1 MVLRA
6 QWPLGTIA
14 QFFHF
19 VAEEKKKD
27 KKTKAF
33 FDWATKGITVKSPK
47 HKRVS
52 IPIKQHINKT
62 RALTSK
68 FKLSFSTDSVFFP
81 VPLFFCHPWTL
92 LFATKT
98 LLPKRKSV
106 CLPFYRYSND
116 LRVSFEDPLLAA
128 TADNKAKFNSWPD
141 VIRSNQCRHRPHA
154 ASVYLTT
161 SALLD
166 LKVPNTIAERRRM
179 RNDRKKRKRLQ
190 RKKFKRTKQGKQFT
204 NAYIS
209 KPCRMIDSFTLQGNI
224 TWSGSK

>member
-1 MVLRA
+1 MWPGPVCAWQRQSSSRQHAWSACEHLIGSQLVVMVLRT

-106 CLPFYRYSND
+106 CFPFYRYSND
-116 LRVSFEDPLLAA
+116 
-128 TADNKAKFNSWPD
+128 
-141 VIRSNQCRHRPHA
+141 
-154 ASVYLTT
+154 
-161 SALLD
+161 
-166 LKVPNTIAERRRM
+166 
-179 RNDRKKRKRLQ
+179 
-190 RKKFKRTKQGKQFT
+190 
-204 NAYIS
+204 
-209 KPCRMIDSFTLQGNI
+209 
-224 TWSGSK
+224 